1 MPLVGSFVLPHGALV
16 LDEAKPVYSAE
27 LNRAMRQAAQDL
39 VALQPDVV
47 LLSTPH
53 GIALDSDFGLY
64 LNHAA
69 KGSGKTHSRSPHH
82 HMVSYW

>member
-16 LDEAKPVYSAE
+16 LDEAKPIYSAE
-27 LNRAMRQAAQDL
+27 LNRAMKQAAQDL
-39 VALQPDVV
+39 VALRPDVV

-64 LNHAA
+64 LNLAA
-69 KGSGKTHSRSPHH
+69 KGSGKKTLTISPTSDTA
-82 HMVSYW
+82 MT